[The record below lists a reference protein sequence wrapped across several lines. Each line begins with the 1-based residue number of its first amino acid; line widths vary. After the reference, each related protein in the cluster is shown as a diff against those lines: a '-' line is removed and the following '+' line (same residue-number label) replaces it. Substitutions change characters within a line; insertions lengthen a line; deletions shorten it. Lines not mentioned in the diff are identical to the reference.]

1 MSRPRLGDAGS
12 DRDMADLSYS
22 ERAVAFDCCG
32 ERLVGVLAEP
42 ETSTD
47 VGVVVVVGG
56 PQYRVGS
63 HRQFVSLARKLA
75 AAGVAVLRFDYR
87 GMGDSTGAGRSFDDV
102 VPDIAAAIDTLA
114 TVGSIRRIVLWGL
127 CDAASA
133 ALLYCQSTRD
143 TRVAGI
149 VLLNPW
155 VRSDATIAKTHL
167 KHYYSQRFG
176 QKEFWAKLARGEVN
190 VAAALRSLA
199 GNISAAGAGRGT
211 AGNSDSAAFQDRMA
225 DGLEAFAEPVL
236 ILLSGRDLT
245 AKEFVEWARGSPR
258 WRSLLDRTSVERRDI
273 ADADHTFSE
282 VQWRTE
288 AEQHT
293 LHWLRRTL
301 LAGPR

>member
-1 MSRPRLGDAGS
+1 MSRPRLGDAGG
-12 DRDMADLSYS
+12 DCDMAGVSYS
-22 ERAVAFDCCG
+22 ERAVAFDCFG

-63 HRQFVSLARKLA
+63 HRQFVSLARTLA

-87 GMGDSTGAGRSFDDV
+87 GMGDSTGSGRSFDDV
-102 VPDIAAAIDTLA
+102 VPDIAAAIDVLA
-114 TVGSIRRIVLWGL
+114 AVGRIRRIVLWGL

-133 ALLYCQSTRD
+133 ALLYCQATCD

-155 VRSDATIAKTHL
+155 VRSEATIAKTHL
-167 KHYYSQRFG
+167 KHYYRQRFR
-176 QKEFWAKLARGEVN
+176 QKEFWAKIAHGDMN
-190 VAAALRSLA
+190 VAAAVRSLA
-199 GNISAAGAGRGT
+199 RNIAAARSGRSAARIPDAVT
-211 AGNSDSAAFQDRMA
+211 FQDRMA
-225 DGLEAFAEPVL
+225 DGLEACAAPVL

-245 AKEFVEWARGSPR
+245 ASEFMEWVRGSHR
-258 WRSLLDRTSVERRDI
+258 WRSLLDRADVERRDI
-273 ADADHTFSE
+273 AEADHTFSDT
-282 VQWRTE
+282 QWRTE

-293 LHWLRRTL
+293 LDWLRRTL
-301 LAGPR
+301 LAEPR